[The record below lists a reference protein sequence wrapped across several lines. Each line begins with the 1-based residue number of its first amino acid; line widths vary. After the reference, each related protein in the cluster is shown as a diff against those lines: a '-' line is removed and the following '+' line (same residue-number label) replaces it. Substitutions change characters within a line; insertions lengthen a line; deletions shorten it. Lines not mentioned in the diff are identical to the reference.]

1 MEMENSIRY
10 LIRQMQAFSKGH
22 FAIGQTGQHGI
33 VFRPAR
39 IGFGP
44 WLVLLLAL
52 FSSPVIAASSGA
64 STNDQQVATIKAQM
78 DAAILRVQQ
87 IVNQPVTELR
97 RTPDM
102 QVATFGPGGWFHPG
116 AIKPNF
122 LTVDIRATQQF
133 PYSQYQ
139 YVTSDLNP
147 GVVFLGDELEFNSM
161 TKYFY
166 TNRSAPKKKLTESE
180 MLEINQ
186 LYRVI
191 GHFEHRLFDLEH
203 PIEKQSLNEPQSS
216 DEPQRSEPLL
226 ATIHRLIFT
235 HKPIAA
241 GIVIVLLGLLILLR
255 KMRAQGP
262 AD

>member
-1 MEMENSIRY
+1 M
-10 LIRQMQAFSKGH
+10 
-22 FAIGQTGQHGI
+22 
-33 VFRPAR
+33 
-39 IGFGP
+39 
-44 WLVLLLAL
+44 
-52 FSSPVIAASSGA
+52 AASSGA
-64 STNDQQVATIKAQM
+64 STNDQQIATLKAQM
-78 DAAILRVQQ
+78 DAAIMRVQQ

-97 RTPDM
+97 PTPDM
-102 QVATFGPGGWFHPG
+102 QVAKFGPGGWFHPG

-122 LTVDIRATQQF
+122 LTADVRATQEF
-133 PYSQYQ
+133 PYRQYQ

-147 GVVFLGDELEFNSM
+147 DVVFLGDELEFNSM

-166 TNRSAPKKKLTESE
+166 TNRSVPKKKLTESE

-191 GHFEHRLFDLEH
+191 GHYEHRLFDLEH
-203 PIEKQSLNEPQSS
+203 PIEKQSLDESQSS
-216 DEPQRSEPLL
+216 DEPQHPEPLL

-241 GIVIVLLGLLILLR
+241 GIVIVLSGLLILLR
-255 KMRAQGP
+255 KIRTQRP

>member
-1 MEMENSIRY
+1 
-10 LIRQMQAFSKGH
+10 MQAFSKRQ

-39 IGFGP
+39 IGFGQ
-44 WLVLLLAL
+44 WLILLAL
-52 FSSPVIAASSGA
+52 PLSSAGPVSADPASQ
-64 STNDQQVATIKAQM
+64 NQIATIKSQM
-78 DAAILRVQQ
+78 NAAILRVQQ
-87 IVNQPVTELR
+87 IINQPVAELR
-97 RTPDM
+97 PTPDM

-116 AIKPNF
+116 AIKPDFN
-122 LTVDIRATQQF
+122 TVDVRATQEF
-133 PYSQYQ
+133 PYRQYQ

-166 TNRSAPKKKLTESE
+166 TDRSVPKKKLTESE

-191 GHFEHRLFDLEH
+191 GHCEHQLLDLEQ
-203 PIEKQSLNEPQSS
+203 PIEKQSLDESQSS
-216 DEPQRSEPLL
+216 DDPQQPEPLL

-235 HKPIAA
+235 HKPIAI
-241 GIVIVLLGLLILLR
+241 GIVAVLLVLLIFLR
-255 KMRAQGP
+255 KMRAQGS